1 MTTEE
6 IVRRIIEEINEALK
20 NGKKVI
26 INGVVVQKVDVVP
39 SRRSVVII
47 INDTIT
53 MYPSQFIRAK
63 KVIL

>member
-1 MTTEE
+1 MTEE
-6 IVRRIIEEINEALK
+6 IVRRIIEEINEALRQ
-20 NGKKVI
+20 GRKVI
-26 INGVVVQKVDVVP
+26 INGTVVNKIDVVP

-53 MYPSQFIRAK
+53 MYPSQLVRAK

>member
-1 MTTEE
+1 MTEE
-6 IVRRIIEEINEALK
+6 IVRKIIEDIQNALK
-20 NGKKVI
+20 ENRKVI

-39 SRRSVVII
+39 SRRSVVIV

-53 MYPSQFIRAK
+53 MYPSQLIRSK

>member
-1 MTTEE
+1 MTEE
-6 IVRRIIEEINEALK
+6 IVRKIIEEIQNALK
-20 NGKKVI
+20 ENRKVI

-39 SRRSVVII
+39 SRRSVVIV

-53 MYPSQFIRAK
+53 MYPSQLIRSK

>member
-1 MTTEE
+1 MTEE
-6 IVRRIIEEINEALK
+6 IVRKIIEEIQDALK

-26 INGVVVQKVDVVP
+26 INGTIVNKVDVVP
-39 SRRSVVII
+39 SRRSVVIV

-53 MYPSQFIRAK
+53 MYPSQLIRAK